1 MLSPGPLTLKGG
13 IDGRSGRLLQL
24 RTFIQLQCHTGGWME
39 RVGTR
44 GWRWVSEPYSKAPN
58 SEFVNMATV
67 AKYQF
72 RQCTNTAE
80 SSSM

>member
-1 MLSPGPLTLKGG
+1 MDRLAAAAPGPASASSTTAEDGWGEEVGVVGRGG
-13 IDGRSGRLLQL
+13 GRRQ
-24 RTFIQLQCHTGGWME
+24 
-39 RVGTR
+39 
-44 GWRWVSEPYSKAPN
+44 VSELYSKTSN

-80 SSSM
+80 TSGM